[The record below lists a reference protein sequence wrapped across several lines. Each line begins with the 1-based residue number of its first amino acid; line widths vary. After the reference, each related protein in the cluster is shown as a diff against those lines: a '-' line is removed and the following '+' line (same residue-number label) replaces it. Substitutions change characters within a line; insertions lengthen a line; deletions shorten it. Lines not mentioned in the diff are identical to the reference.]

1 MGIIEL
7 NQIIIGTIKV
17 MTDKL
22 ITRLD
27 NHFVD
32 VKQHHFYFTHDRR
45 DPKIPV
51 HNITSCTTAY
61 MKRGQV
67 PDCLFPIML
76 K

>member
-7 NQIIIGTIKV
+7 NQIIIGTIKD
-17 MTDKL
+17 MNDKL

-32 VKQHHFYFTHDRR
+32 VKQHHYYFTHDRR

-51 HNITSCTTAY
+51 HNITSCSTSVHE
-61 MKRGQV
+61 KG
-67 PDCLFPIML
+67 PSS
-76 K
+76 